1 MTEQARHPIGLVTT
15 PRRKVLLVYPRFP
28 VSFWSFGYI
37 KQIGGFSAVMPP
49 LGLAILAALVPPEY
63 DVEIVDE
70 NIEPIDFDADCDLV
84 VLSAMAIQETRLFEV
99 ADAFRQRGRLVCM
112 GGPICNVLPERCR
125 PHCDVLFEG
134 EGEYTWPQFL
144 AEWEYGGHRDHYVQ
158 TEKIDMRDSP
168 APRIDLLKIDRY
180 RLGCVQ
186 TTRGCPFKCEF
197 CDIIVTYGRKVRA
210 KPVAHVIAE
219 LQQWADHGVDFI
231 TLADDNLVGDRA
243 YCRRMLRAVA
253 DWNRARDVP
262 VSLYAEMSVDAV
274 RDPELLQLCR
284 EANITEMFLG
294 IETPRKA
301 GLRETVKMQNVA
313 TDLVAAVKTI
323 QSYGMVTVAG
333 MIVGFDSD
341 DAAIFEDQYAFLQEA
356 GIPIVMLG
364 LLQAIPRT
372 PLYERLERAGRLR
385 SPTQGNNT
393 LSFTNI
399 EPVCMSYDELVT
411 GYRTL
416 FKRLYTFEAIGN
428 RWLANV
434 QSWRTVPGRAWLQ
447 KPLGRWRPFMIVQVL
462 MILRWYASRPA
473 RFAFFCRMI
482 AGTLT
487 RLPAAVP
494 QTVSYL
500 TYFIHLREYADKI
513 VAREWTFNYAL
524 DRPNRSLNQMGEGGG
539 TEMLDAEKTSASGT
553 AGASGSSRSDARLT
567 SLHREGVK

>member
-1 MTEQARHPIGLVTT
+1 MKIMM
-15 PRRKVLLVYPRFP
+15 VYPRFP

-37 KQIGGFSAVMPP
+37 KHIGGFAAVMPP
-49 LGLAILAALVPPEY
+49 LGLAILGALVPPEY

-70 NIEPIDFDADCDLV
+70 NVEAIDFDAPCDIV
-84 VLSAMAIQETRLFEV
+84 ALSAMAIQEERLFEV

-144 AEWEYGGHRDHYVQ
+144 SEWNRGAHRDHYIQVD
-158 TEKIDMRDSP
+158 KIDMRDSP
-168 APRIDLLKIDRY
+168 PPRIALLKVDRY

-197 CDIIVTYGRKVRA
+197 CDIIVTYGRQVRV

-219 LQQWADHGVDFI
+219 LQQWADHGVDFV

-243 YCRRMLRAVA
+243 YCRQMLRAVA
-253 DWNRARDVP
+253 EWNRARAVP
-262 VSLYAEMSVDAV
+262 MSLYAEMSVDAV
-274 RDPELLQLCR
+274 RDPELLDLCR
-284 EANITEMFLG
+284 QSNITEIFLG
-294 IETPRKA
+294 VETPRKA
-301 GLRETVKMQNVA
+301 GLKETRKTQNIA
-313 TDLVAAVKTI
+313 TDLIAAVKTI

-341 DAAIFEDQYAFLQEA
+341 DAGVFEDQYVFLQEA

-372 PLYERLERAGRLR
+372 PLYERLEREGRLR

-399 EPVCMSYDELVT
+399 EPICMSYGDLVD
-411 GYRTL
+411 GYRSL
-416 FKRLYTFEAIGN
+416 FTRLYTLEAIGD
-428 RWLANV
+428 RWLSNV
-434 QSWRTVPGRAWLQ
+434 EMWRTVKGRAWLQ
-447 KPLGRWRPFMIVQVL
+447 KPLGRFRPFMILQMLLIVG
-462 MILRWYASRPA
+462 WYVRRPS

-482 AGTLT
+482 VGTLA

-494 QTVSYL
+494 QTFSYL
-500 TYFIHLREYADKI
+500 AYFIHLREYADKV

-524 DRPNRSLNQMGEGGG
+524 QAVNTSANPFGEGGAINMVKL
-539 TEMLDAEKTSASGT
+539 EEKENF
-553 AGASGSSRSDARLT
+553 SSRRPF
-567 SLHREGVK
+567 